1 MNNPLPPPLQAVLGL
16 KDKKDKSVLNAFIEI
31 VSESNRKPNKLWV
44 DQGRKLYNK
53 LMQKWL

>member
-1 MNNPLPPPLQAVLGL
+1 MNNPLPPLQAVLGL

-44 DQGRKLYNK
+44 DQGRELYNK